1 MGISNILTLFSGVA
15 LFLYGMTL
23 MGDSLKKVA
32 GNSLEVI
39 LYKLS
44 SNPIKGILLGA
55 GVTAVI
61 QSSSATS
68 VMVVG
73 FVNSKM
79 MKVKQAIGIIMGAI
93 IGTSIT
99 GWIVSLSSIE
109 GSSGILELLSTDS
122 LTAIVAIIG
131 IYLRMFCKH
140 TKQKHIGDI
149 MLGFAVLMFGMKN
162 MSSSVSDLRNSQI
175 FIDLL
180 TNFSNPIVG
189 IVAGALFTAVIQSAS
204 AAVGILQVLS
214 VTGAITFEI
223 AFPMLMGIAVGAS
236 LPVLLSA
243 LGASSDGKRLAFSYL
258 LVDVLGAI
266 ILGTIYYLLD
276 AIIGFSF
283 VSMPLSTVGIALL
296 NTVYRIIMVLILAPW
311 ISFIEKLCKFI
322 IRDDDEEDELYEE
335 DRLEE
340 RFIAHPALAIEQCR
354 ITINNMAVLTRDNI
368 CNACALLDSYTDKKF
383 TKVCKKEDIIDRYAD
398 KLGTYIV
405 RVTRKELDKV
415 QNAEVSKY
423 LHTIEDFE
431 RIGDH
436 GMNIAEAIQEL
447 NQNKNSFTDEARK
460 DISVLMLAVED
471 MLTLTVEAFTNND
484 LQLAYSIEPFEALV
498 DELCDKLKLCHI
510 ERLKKGTCTIEAG
523 TTFNDLITDL
533 ERIGDHCNNVFVS
546 MLEQEMDDYDVHT
559 LRNTFSATQTEEY
572 NKLLDAYKVKYDVN
586 RFSDTIEFE

>member
-1 MGISNILTLFSGVA
+1 M
-15 LFLYGMTL
+15 
-23 MGDSLKKVA
+23 
-32 GNSLEVI
+32 
-39 LYKLS
+39 
-44 SNPIKGILLGA
+44 
-55 GVTAVI
+55 
-61 QSSSATS
+61 
-68 VMVVG
+68 
-73 FVNSKM
+73 
-79 MKVKQAIGIIMGAI
+79 
-93 IGTSIT
+93 
-99 GWIVSLSSIE
+99 
-109 GSSGILELLSTDS
+109 
-122 LTAIVAIIG
+122 
-131 IYLRMFCKH
+131 
-140 TKQKHIGDI
+140 
-149 MLGFAVLMFGMKN
+149 
-162 MSSSVSDLRNSQI
+162 
-175 FIDLL
+175 

-243 LGASSDGKRLAFSYL
+243 LGASSDGKKLAFSYL